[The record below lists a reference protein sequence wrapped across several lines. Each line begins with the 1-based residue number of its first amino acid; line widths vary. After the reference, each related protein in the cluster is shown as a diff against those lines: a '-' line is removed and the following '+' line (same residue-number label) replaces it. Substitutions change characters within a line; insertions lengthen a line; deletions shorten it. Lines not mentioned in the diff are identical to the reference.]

1 MTGSQTLIPNKGGRP
16 VEFGPEL
23 RIQLLDLLMAGRSN
37 GEACELVGISRD
49 TLHRT
54 IAKDTAFREAYQQA
68 KVLSVDTLIDEAD
81 RLADMALKVE
91 SGAQAAGIKI
101 ALDHAWRKASRIAPQ
116 RWGERPAGVV
126 REIAGDQ
133 EVVKR
138 LAFLQALEA
147 CQEGESA
154 GHPSFLAIEP

>member
-1 MTGSQTLIPNKGGRP
+1 MYKLFMPSPDSHWRRTLATISGPLSDRMKAGIPAKSMASASISMTPNALIR
-16 VEFGPEL
+16 
-23 RIQLLDLLMAGRSN
+23 RA
-37 GEACELVGISRD
+37 
-49 TLHRT
+49 
-54 IAKDTAFREAYQQA
+54 
-68 KVLSVDTLIDEAD
+68 TLIDEAD

-116 RWGERPAGVV
+116 RWGERPAVVV

-138 LAFLQALEA
+138 LPFLQALEA